1 MSRQL
6 SEAVPPPV
14 LGRHAAV
21 VLALTSA
28 VVFMV
33 FLDATIVNVAFE
45 TISRDLHAGASG
57 LAWVLNAYSL
67 TFAAMLIPAGRLA
80 DRYGRRRVFLL
91 GVAGFTVFSGLCGFA
106 PDPAV
111 LIAGRALQGLFA
123 ALVVPTA
130 LALLLHAVAPARRPV
145 AVATQAAMGA
155 AAAAVGPT
163 TGALLIEY
171 GSWRWVFLVNV
182 PIGVLVA
189 LAGRWLLRES
199 RDPGARGLPDP
210 AGALLVAV
218 IPALLSFSVIQGPS
232 WGWDNPWVL
241 AGFGLA
247 ALLLPV
253 LARRSATARNPALD
267 LELFRIRQF
276 RLINAA
282 SLLFATAFYGMLLA
296 NIVFLQ
302 AVWHYSVLAAALAS
316 APGPLM
322 VAVLAR
328 FAGRLAGRVGFRA
341 VLLAGAACWA
351 LASAAFALV
360 IGPSAQWTTHWLPP
374 ALLTG
379 VAIGLTLPVQSGAA
393 VTSLP
398 AARFGLGSAINAS
411 FRQLGAV
418 LGVSLFVALVG
429 DTRTA
434 TTDDYHRAW
443 WVLGA
448 IGLASGLVLLLP
460 RLARS
465 TQTRG
470 HLT

>member
-1 MSRQL
+1 
-6 SEAVPPPV
+6 
-14 LGRHAAV
+14 
-21 VLALTSA
+21 
-28 VVFMV
+28 MV

-45 TISRDLHAGASG
+45 TISRDLHASSSR

-91 GVAGFTVFSGLCGFA
+91 GVAGFTVFSGLCGIA

-130 LALLLHAVAPARRPV
+130 LALLLQEVPPTRRPV

-182 PIGVLVA
+182 PIGVLVT
-189 LAGRWLLRES
+189 LAGRWLLLER

-210 AGALLVAV
+210 AGAVLVAV

-232 WGWDNPWVL
+232 WGWDNPWVV

-253 LARRSATARNPALD
+253 LGWRSATARYPVLD
-267 LELFRIRQF
+267 LELLRIRQF
-276 RLINAA
+276 RLVNAA
-282 SLLFATAFYGMLLA
+282 SVLFATAFYGMLLA

-302 AVWHYSVLAAALAS
+302 TVWHYSVLRASLAS

-328 FAGRLAGRVGFRA
+328 SAGRLAGRVGFRA

-351 LASAAFALV
+351 LASAAFALA

-393 VTSLP
+393 VASLP
-398 AARFGLGSAINAS
+398 PARFGLGSAINAS

-434 TTDDYHRAW
+434 TAADYHRIW
-443 WVLGA
+443 WILGA
-448 IGLASGLVLLLP
+448 IGLASGLVLLSP
-460 RLARS
+460 RLTPRRQARA
-465 TQTRG
+465 TDQRLFDPV
-470 HLT
+470 HH